1 LNDNIIG
8 CEFKANDA
16 ILAGNGIPG
25 HEPKGSNVPFH
36 AYKLNF
42 DVFYCFSAPK
52 STEHKNGGLVK
63 IGKASFSI
71 ENNVAKYSGKVIGTI
86 LNPNAKSLMEIAK
99 VAAGK
104 RIKQY
109 TNTVGITVDL
119 HWVEISRVKNM
130 TDTSIHKVLEKNGYK
145 RHDFNNGS
153 TAQEWYPVSPD
164 VAKNA
169 FLIASK
175 GSTKESDYVKKIL
188 RPEQNLFLANTK
200 KAFLDCTAKPS
211 AVAQRLWDAKMRF
224 GKTMT
229 AMELVKA
236 IWEENP
242 ILIKRVHIITHRP
255 TGVEDNWR
263 ASFQDVFRGTNWQYA
278 TKSDLV
284 LPSDV
289 DVNAMPMQNQNN
301 KESRYGFDRINP
313 AAPLIYFSSMQD
325 MRGKNKKEDSDF
337 KKSNEKIYKEQW
349 DLVIVDEAQEG
360 NTTDL
365 AVEVHDKLTR
375 KFTLLLSG
383 TPYKYLETGQ
393 FKEEE
398 IDSWD
403 YVMEQEAK
411 EAWDAKVENG
421 ETSEPNPYQ
430 NPKMWIQAIDIRDI
444 TMNAYANSTDSGYD
458 NYFDFSSMFKTL
470 ELDGIEQFVEKES
483 VNAFLDN
490 ISRDLESE
498 GANTGFDNSHMP
510 YSLARRESNQ
520 HALWVLPSVDSCKAM
535 AKALG
540 EHKFFKDYTVVNV
553 AGNDKEAKNASD
565 SVSKAIEASDRT
577 ITLTVGRMTV
587 GATVKEWSAVLM
599 LCNTNSAASYMQT
612 IFRVQSPHDQLV
624 EINGETVLKTKT
636 DAFVWDF
643 APDRVLRVFTDVS
656 EVSVK
661 AGEKS
666 TAKSEES
673 LKRLLTFLPIVS
685 YIQNGDMKVLDAGDV
700 IRELKRVYSQR
711 VVSNGFE
718 SPFLFVR
725 DYSNL
730 PDDFREALENI
741 RAASI
746 NSIPTLRTVQGD
758 PKVTIAHTGLDNKSE
773 KELLDSEEEFEEK
786 AKKRDLS
793 DEEEAERKR
802 INEEINQRKSI
813 TYLLNTISV
822 RIPYLVLA
830 LNADKKFSK
839 EFLRINF
846 KFETLLDKIDDQSWF
861 EVFGFV
867 SKADVLKVIPA
878 FDEVVL
884 HSAIINLLDEL
895 EKAIS
900 LMDSDYEEYA
910 KRIISIIARLRNPN
924 KETVMTPYPVVEIAY
939 QAAGF
944 MDEKD
949 FALAIA
955 KADNKTPTFFDIN
968 VKSGLFPFHA
978 ALNIKRVSSENLK
991 LSELADKYIYANSRT
1006 PVGKMI
1012 TATLLG
1018 KDKDWDN
1025 ITVIDILEEK
1035 EKLER
1040 EGIKDKDAQE
1050 LLISSLLK
1058 EPMVK
1063 DFDLSGADILTREEK
1078 VAIVKENLKNIKDGV
1093 ELSTEVK
1100 QALHADTTFD
1110 FVISNPP
1117 YQMRISENNKTANSP
1132 IWPDFVKI
1140 AVKIGKLISIINPAR
1155 WQKGA
1160 SGTGLVKARE
1170 WILSQSSFT
1179 RVINLE
1185 GEVFPTASI
1194 EGGVCVEIFNT
1205 NNTDAPKISTWNAV
1219 NGFQEVGHFSI
1230 DDDIDVIINKAD
1242 ETIVLK
1248 VIKASNDFIKDKIIG
1263 FGDVIKTVK
1272 ASSRIGKK
1280 PEYRLKSNRPSIDAG
1295 YLLQSKS
1302 NPSIQWGTIYYR
1314 DEDKNVKKAYL
1325 PMSEFQKNAAFK
1337 NVSSHY
1343 KVAFPTTRSYS
1354 IYRNNILI
1362 LSKNEFTTQSFIGIL
1377 FPNKKTSMNFKSYL
1391 QTYFVRYLA
1400 TRRSVTQSAY
1410 ANIYRWV
1417 PDLTDAVNPRTGKTG
1432 WDSDW
1437 TDDDLAIFFKRNDG
1451 TGLTKED
1458 WEHIK
1463 AEALKA
1469 DNGKGDY
1476 EGTSSNGQ
1484 RFVFPDGSMMMSLTF
1499 KDKNGKDIF

>member
-1 LNDNIIG
+1 MSEEIIG

-16 ILAGNGIPG
+16 ILVGDGVPSYEQKVN
-25 HEPKGSNVPFH
+25 NVPFH

-42 DVFYCFSAPK
+42 DVFYCFSVPE
-52 STEHKNGGLVK
+52 SIEHKNGGLVK

-71 ENNVAKYSGKVIGTI
+71 ENNIAKYSGEVIGTVLE
-86 LNPNAKSLMEIAK
+86 LNAESLAEVAK

-109 TNTVGITVDL
+109 TNTVGIGVDL
-119 HWVEISRVKNM
+119 HWVEISRIKNM
-130 TDTSIHKVLEKNGYK
+130 TDKSIHRVLEKNGYDH
-145 RHDFNNGS
+145 HDFNNGS
-153 TAQEWYPVSPD
+153 TAQEWYPVTPEE
-164 VAKNA
+164 ARNA
-169 FLIASK
+169 FITASK
-175 GSTKESDYVKKIL
+175 GSNKESDYVKKIL
-188 RPEQNLFLANTK
+188 RPEQNRFLLNTK
-200 KAFLDCTAKPS
+200 TAFLGCLSGTSTA
-211 AVAQRLWDAKMRF
+211 AQRLWDAKMRF

-229 AMELVKA
+229 AMELVKT

-242 ILIKRVHIITHRP
+242 ELINRVHIITHRP
-255 TGVEDNWR
+255 TGVEENWR
-263 ASFQDVFRGTNWQYA
+263 ESFQDVFRGTNWQYA
-278 TKSDLV
+278 TKNDLV

-289 DVNAMPMQNQNN
+289 DVNAMPMQNQNS
-301 KESRYGFDRINP
+301 KESRYGFDKINP

-325 MRGKNKKEDSDF
+325 MRGKKNKEDSDF
-337 KKSNEKIYKEQW
+337 KQSNEKIYKEQW

-365 AVEVHDKLTR
+365 AVEVHEKLSR

-383 TPYKYLETGQ
+383 TPYKYLETGE

-411 EAWDAKVENG
+411 EAWDVKVETG
-421 ETSEPNPYQ
+421 ETTETNPYQ
-430 NPKMWIQAIDIRDI
+430 NPKMWIQVIDIRDV
-444 TMNAYANSTDSGYD
+444 TMNAYTNSTDSGYD

-470 ELDGIEQFVEKES
+470 ELDGIEQFVEKEA

-498 GANTGFDNSHMP
+498 GTNTSFDNSHMP
-510 YSLARRESNQ
+510 YSLARRESTQ
-520 HALWVLPSVDSCKAM
+520 HALWVLTSVDSCKAM

-540 EHKFFKDYTVVNV
+540 EHKFFKDYTIVNV
-553 AGNDKEAKNASD
+553 AGNDKEAKNASE
-565 SVSKAIEASDRT
+565 SVSKAIKASNKT

-612 IFRVQSPHDQLV
+612 IFRVQSPHDQLIEV
-624 EINGETVLKTKT
+624 NGEKVLKTKT

-656 EVSVK
+656 EVSIK

-741 RAASI
+741 RSASF

-758 PKVTIAHTGLDNKSE
+758 PKVTIAQTGLDNKSE
-773 KELLDSEEEFEEK
+773 KELLNSEKELLNSEEEFKEK
-786 AKKRDLS
+786 AKEQDLT
-793 DEEEAERKR
+793 EEEKDERKR
-802 INEEINQRKSI
+802 INEEINQINEEINQRKSI

-830 LNADKKFSK
+830 LNADKKFSN
-839 EFLRINF
+839 EFLRTNF
-846 KFETLLDKIDDQSWF
+846 KFETLLNEIDDESWF
-861 EVFGFV
+861 EVFGFIE
-867 SKADVLKVIPA
+867 KGDVLKVIPA

-900 LMDSDYEEYA
+900 LMDSDHEEYA
-910 KRIISIIARLRNPN
+910 RRIINIIARLRNPN
-924 KETVMTPYPVVEIAY
+924 KETVMTPYPAVETVY

-955 KADNKTPTFFDIN
+955 KADNQTPTFFDIN

-991 LSELADKYIYANSRT
+991 LSEIADKYIYANSRT

-1018 KDKDWDN
+1018 KDKDWNN
-1025 ITVIDILEEK
+1025 ITVIDVYE
-1035 EKLER
+1035 
-1040 EGIKDKDAQE
+1040 E
-1050 LLISSLLK
+1050 LLSEDLAKAKLTDEDKQQFVGHFLLAPLRNKQFRNYDISDITNESHRVRVIEIIK
-1058 EPMVK
+1058 QGRKNM
-1063 DFDLSGADILTREEK
+1063 ADRIDTNE
-1078 VAIVKENLKNIKDGV
+1078 ADD
-1093 ELSTEVK
+1093 STQK
-1100 QALHADTTFD
+1100 LNQDAGLRFD

-1117 YQMRISENNKTANSP
+1117 YQDGS
-1132 IWPDFVKI
+1132 I
-1140 AVKIGKLISIINPAR
+1140 AVNQAPPIYHHFYNVSVLVGDKSTLIFKDNWAKAHDKSNKKLADWRDKVLMQKQFRSITFLGQI
-1155 WQKGA
+1155 
-1160 SGTGLVKARE
+1160 
-1170 WILSQSSFT
+1170 
-1179 RVINLE
+1179 
-1185 GEVFPTASI
+1185 FPTAS
-1194 EGGVCVEIFNT
+1194 VTTC
-1205 NNTDAPKISTWNAV
+1205 
-1219 NGFQEVGHFSI
+1219 
-1230 DDDIDVIINKAD
+1230 IINAAR
-1242 ETIVLK
+1242 TPTQ
-1248 VIKASNDFIKDKIIG
+1248 NDFILVNGNQYPYPEEGGPIML
-1263 FGDVIKTVK
+1263 
-1272 ASSRIGKK
+1272 
-1280 PEYRLKSNRPSIDAG
+1280 PEEYRLYMAVKGAPKVGERVLRYSDFSNSRESLRSSKKLTKGDLDILSFVDKKRVTTKGYVKDIIRPECSNFVENNYKVSFAEIRPWQQNQKNWYYPQKSHQIPGEGFSCLIFGSEEESQNYIKYIKTNFWLACCLLSRINSEDRIGNLNYIPDLQNYTNKNPIFANDVSIEELNIMLLSLFDIQAKDVSAVIDAKI
-1295 YLLQSKS
+1295 SK
-1302 NPSIQWGTIYYR
+1302 
-1314 DEDKNVKKAYL
+1314 D
-1325 PMSEFQKNAAFK
+1325 
-1337 NVSSHY
+1337 
-1343 KVAFPTTRSYS
+1343 
-1354 IYRNNILI
+1354 
-1362 LSKNEFTTQSFIGIL
+1362 
-1377 FPNKKTSMNFKSYL
+1377 
-1391 QTYFVRYLA
+1391 
-1400 TRRSVTQSAY
+1400 
-1410 ANIYRWV
+1410 
-1417 PDLTDAVNPRTGKTG
+1417 
-1432 WDSDW
+1432 
-1437 TDDDLAIFFKRNDG
+1437 
-1451 TGLTKED
+1451 
-1458 WEHIK
+1458 
-1463 AEALKA
+1463 
-1469 DNGKGDY
+1469 
-1476 EGTSSNGQ
+1476 
-1484 RFVFPDGSMMMSLTF
+1484 
-1499 KDKNGKDIF
+1499 